1 MFRIQRKQRQ
11 SVFSVPSG
19 GGGGTRH
26 SSSSGPGAPR
36 GNHFEIIIRIQ
47 LGLVK
52 GLVEGGQ
59 DRTGLFLHSAFLRRF
74 HVLIC
79 PHWHLCQPP
88 RTFTQGP
95 VILHLFF
102 FFFFYPFPARGETHR
117 VPRLTL
123 WALSSPCLGQL
134 TIPAV

>member
-79 PHWHLCQPP
+79 PHWHLCQPLGLSHKAQSSS
-88 RTFTQGP
+88 TFS
-95 VILHLFF
+95 FF
-102 FFFFYPFPARGETHR
+102 FFLPISCQRRNT
-117 VPRLTL
+117 
-123 WALSSPCLGQL
+123 PCPQTDLVGPL
-134 TIPAV
+134 